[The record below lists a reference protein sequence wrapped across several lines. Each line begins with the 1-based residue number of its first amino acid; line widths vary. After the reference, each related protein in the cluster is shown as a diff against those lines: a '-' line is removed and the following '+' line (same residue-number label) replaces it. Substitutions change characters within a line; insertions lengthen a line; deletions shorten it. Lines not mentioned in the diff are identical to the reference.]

1 MARLWYKRADGKRF
15 YFPHATA
22 TSVTPSQESTPIN
35 GGWGL
40 APLAYINGQQTL
52 EMVFTS
58 AEFSM
63 DMFSAANAV
72 DGVDATAM
80 ISEVKSYMVT
90 ANSIVIPYKTDVES
104 IYINGL
110 EKADAIG
117 EGVFTVEV
125 DEDMPSTT
133 ITFNEGEVEEGTEIE
148 VFFDREV
155 ENVHTLNMTT
165 SAPSSR
171 GSVTARWP
179 LYAGSQD
186 GAESAIKGYIQIEIP
201 LCRVTALPGFDSSY
215 KTASTQSVT
224 FSAMDAGRADELW
237 YLIRYIPA

>member
-1 MARLWYKRADGKRF
+1 MWFKRTDGKRF

-52 EMVFTS
+52 EMTFTS
-58 AEFSM
+58 AEFTM
-63 DMFSAANAV
+63 EMFEAANGVNAV
-72 DGVDATAM
+72 DGTEM

-90 ANSIVIPYKTDVES
+90 GNSIVIPYKVDADSVW
-104 IYINGL
+104 INGL
-110 EKADAIG
+110 EKGNAAG
-117 EGVFTVEV
+117 EGKFAVEV
-125 DEDMPSTT
+125 EEQGNSTT
-133 ITFNEGEVEEGTEIE
+133 ITFAEGDIEDGTDVE

-171 GSVTARWP
+171 GYVTARWP
-179 LYAGSQD
+179 LYAGSED
-186 GAESAIKGYIQIEIP
+186 SAESSIKGYIQIEIP

-215 KTASTQSVT
+215 KSASTQSVT

-237 YLIRYIPA
+237 YLVRFIPA

>member
-1 MARLWYKRADGKRF
+1 MWFKRTDGKRF
-15 YFPHATA
+15 YYPHATA

-52 EMVFTS
+52 EMTFTS
-58 AEFSM
+58 AEFTM
-63 DMFSAANAV
+63 EMFEAANGVNAV
-72 DGVDATAM
+72 DGTAM

-90 ANSIVIPYKTDVES
+90 GNSIVIPYKVDADS
-104 IYINGL
+104 IWINGL
-110 EKADAIG
+110 EKDNAAG
-117 EGVFTVEV
+117 EGKFAVEV
-125 DEDMPSTT
+125 EEQGNSTT
-133 ITFNEGEVEEGTEIE
+133 ITFGEGDVEDGTDVE

-179 LYAGSQD
+179 LYAGSED

-237 YLIRYIPA
+237 YLVRFIPA